1 LICFISQGFFG
12 IIRPMEIIVHKYG
25 GTSVGTPEKI
35 KSVAQRIKK
44 VREAGFEVVVVVSAM
59 GHTTDE
65 LIDLMQKVTDSPD
78 PREYDMLV
86 STGEQVSAAL
96 LAMALQAM
104 GCPAV
109 SLTGGQA
116 GVVTEDIYKKA
127 RIKEIKLDRLKKE
140 LKSGK
145 VVVITGFQGVDSH
158 GDIITIGRGG
168 SDTSAVAIAAAL
180 KAQVCEIFT
189 DVDGVYTT
197 DPRIV
202 PEARKLR
209 YISYEEMLE
218 LASLGAQVLHP
229 RSVECASIY
238 NMVIHLRHA
247 QKDIEGTYIMSPER
261 ILDSLDAAR
270 DKEGGKMEKKE
281 AVRGIALD
289 ENIAKLG
296 ILNVPDR
303 PGTAAKIFG
312 TLAKEKINVDMIV
325 QSIHSQGT
333 QADLAFTVDRPE
345 LKKAVEIA
353 ERVAKELQAAGV
365 VADSD
370 VSKVSL
376 VGIGMVSQ
384 PGTAAKMFETL
395 SDAGINIQLITTSE
409 IKISCVVKA
418 EQGKKAVQML
428 HKAFGLEKVA

>member
-1 LICFISQGFFG
+1 MTAL
-12 IIRPMEIIVHKYG
+12 IRPTGLCYNFPNMSIIVHKYG

-35 KSVAQRIKK
+35 KNVAHRIGR
-44 VREAGFEVVVVVSAM
+44 VRDEGREVVVIVSAM
-59 GHTTDE
+59 GHETDE
-65 LIDLMQKVTDSPD
+65 LIDLMHKVTENPD

-96 LAMALQAM
+96 LAMALQDL

-127 RIKEIKLDRLKKE
+127 RIKEVRLDRIKNE
-140 LKSGK
+140 LKEGK
-145 VVVITGFQGVDSH
+145 VVVVTGFQGIDSK

-180 KAQVCEIFT
+180 QAEVCDIYT
-189 DVDGVYTT
+189 DVDGVYTA
-197 DPRIV
+197 DPRVV
-202 PEARKLR
+202 PEARKLK

-238 NMVIHLRHA
+238 NMVIHLRSSL
-247 QKDIEGTYIMSPER
+247 KEDEGTYIMSPER
-261 ILDSLDAAR
+261 II
-270 DKEGGKMEKKE
+270 KEGGKMEKKE

-296 ILNVPDR
+296 ILKVPDR
-303 PGTAAKIFG
+303 PGIAARIFG
-312 TLAKEKINVDMIV
+312 ALAAEKINVDMIV
-325 QSIHSQGT
+325 QSIHSAGT
-333 QADLAFTVDRPE
+333 QADMAFTVDRPD
-345 LKKAVEIA
+345 LKKAVEVA
-353 ERVAKELQAAGV
+353 EEVAKELKAENV
-365 VADSD
+365 VSDAD

-384 PGTAAKMFETL
+384 PGTASRMFEAL
-395 SDAGINIQLITTSE
+395 AAEKINIQMISTSE
-409 IKISCVVKA
+409 IKISCVIKA
-418 EQGKKAVQML
+418 EQGKKAVQVL

>member
-1 LICFISQGFFG
+1 MIRWCSWQIFIGAIALGFQLICFISQGFFG

-202 PEARKLR
+202 PEARKLK

-238 NMVIHLRHA
+238 NMVIHLRHSS
-247 QKDIEGTYIMSPER
+247 QDIEGTYIMSPER
-261 ILDSLDAAR
+261 IA
-270 DKEGGKMEKKE
+270 KEVGKMEKKE

-289 ENIAKLG
+289 ENIAKIG
-296 ILNVPDR
+296 IFKIPDK
-303 PGTAAKIFG
+303 PGTAAKLFG
-312 TLAKEKINVDMIV
+312 ALAEAKINVDMIL
-325 QSIHSQGT
+325 QSIHPAGNL
-333 QADLAFTVDRPE
+333 ADMAFTVDRPDS
-345 LKKAVEIA
+345 KKAVEITNQVAQALEA
-353 ERVAKELQAAGV
+353 EGV
-365 VADSD
+365 VADPD
-370 VSKVSL
+370 VCK
-376 VGIGMVSQ
+376 
-384 PGTAAKMFETL
+384 
-395 SDAGINIQLITTSE
+395 
-409 IKISCVVKA
+409 
-418 EQGKKAVQML
+418 
-428 HKAFGLEKVA
+428 

>member
-1 LICFISQGFFG
+1 MALV
-12 IIRPMEIIVHKYG
+12 VHKYG

-35 KSVAQRIKK
+35 KNVAARVKK
-44 VREAGFEVVVVVSAM
+44 VRDAGNDIVVIVSAM

-65 LIDLMQKVTDSPD
+65 LIDLMHKVTTDPD

-96 LAMALQAM
+96 LAMALQTA

-116 GVVTEDIYKKA
+116 GVVTEDIYRKA
-127 RIKEIKLDRLKKE
+127 RITEVKLDRLKKE
-140 LKSGK
+140 LKLGK
-145 VVVITGFQGVDSH
+145 VVVITGFQGIDSK

-180 KAQVCEIFT
+180 KADVCDIYT

-202 PEARKLR
+202 PEARKLK

-229 RSVECASIY
+229 RSVECASVY
-238 NMVIHLRHA
+238 NMVIHLRSSL
-247 QKDIEGTYIMSPER
+247 KEIEGTYIMSPER
-261 ILDSLDAAR
+261 IA
-270 DKEGGKMEKKE
+270 KEVGKMEKKE

-289 ENIAKLG
+289 ENIAKIG
-296 ILNVPDR
+296 IFKIPDK
-303 PGTAAKIFG
+303 PGTAAKLFG
-312 TLAKEKINVDMIV
+312 ALADAKINVDMIV
-325 QSIHSQGT
+325 QSIHPAGDL
-333 QADLAFTVDRPE
+333 ADMAFTVDRPE
-345 LKKAVEIA
+345 AKKAVEITQ
-353 ERVAKELQAAGV
+353 RVARELDAEGV
-365 VADSD
+365 VSD
-370 VSKVSL
+370 PDVCKVSL

-384 PGTAAKMFETL
+384 PGTASKMFAAL
-395 SDAGINIQLITTSE
+395 SDAKINIQMITTSE

-418 EQGKKAVQML
+418 DQGKRAVQIL
-428 HKAFGLEKVA
+428 HKAFGLEAVK